1 MKGKHFPSFPYSLA
15 VLHIYSKSLD
25 SKFKEYQT
33 DKTSNTQVLEDMLLQ
48 PPIPIETQCSIT

>member
-1 MKGKHFPSFPYSLA
+1 MKGKHFPSFHYSLS
-15 VLHIYSKSLD
+15 VFIIYNKSLD

-33 DKTSNTQVLEDMLLQ
+33 DKTSNTQVLEDILLQ

>member
-25 SKFKEYQT
+25 SKFKEYQHN
-33 DKTSNTQVLEDMLLQ
+33 KTSNTQVLEDMLLQ
-48 PPIPIETQCSIT
+48 PPIPIKT

>member
-48 PPIPIETQCSIT
+48 PPIPIKT